1 MLSLVLEIIF
11 WASVLGLAHSYVLY
25 PMILALLAKGKTNNT
40 VFFKEEGEWPLVSV
54 LMSVYNE
61 EKVIQ
66 EKLESL
72 QNLNYPAG
80 KLNVYIG
87 SDCSSDATNDLVSQY
102 ATQWENLH
110 FFPFT
115 ERGGKSGVI
124 NRLVD
129 LVAQQNPL
137 TDDHIFLSTDA
148 SVMLESDTLQ
158 KLVRHFKRKDLV
170 LVDANMRSKGTKKE
184 GISKSE
190 NQYVS
195 NEVMNKNR
203 EGILWGKMIGPFGGC
218 FAIRSSYFTKV
229 PDNFLVDDFYIAFK
243 AFEKGGNA
251 INDLEAV
258 CFEAVSDDMNEEYRR
273 KKRISSGNFQ
283 NLKTFRHLL
292 WPPYQ
297 PLAFAFLSHKVLRWL
312 GPFFLIF
319 AFMTSAY
326 LAYRGNIIYQILF
339 YVQIGLWGVIPL
351 MDLIFNKININIGF
365 LRNIRYFIYM
375 NIALLHGFIKY
386 LSGIKNNVWQ
396 PTKRI

>member
-1 MLSLVLEIIF
+1 MTSLVLEIIF
-11 WASVLGLAHSYVLY
+11 WASGLGLVHTYVLY
-25 PMILALLAKGKTNNT
+25 PLILAVLAKGKSNNT
-40 VFFKEEGEWPLVSV
+40 SFFTKEEEWPLVSV

-61 EKVIQ
+61 ERVIK

-72 QNLNYPAG
+72 QNLDYPEG
-80 KLNVYIG
+80 KLKVYIG
-87 SDCSSDATNDLVSQY
+87 SDCSSDKTNDILSQY
-102 ATQWENLH
+102 AKEWNSLY

-115 ERGGKSGVI
+115 ERGGKPGVI

-129 LVAQQNPL
+129 LVAKEDSL
-137 TDDHIFLSTDA
+137 TNDHIFLLTDA
-148 SVMLESDTLQ
+148 SVMLQADTLRN
-158 KLVRHFKRKDLV
+158 LVRHFKREDLV
-170 LVDANMRSKGTKKE
+170 LVDANMQSTGTKNE

-218 FAIRSSYFTKV
+218 YVIRSSYFSKV

-251 INDLEAV
+251 TNDLEAI
-258 CFEAVSDDMNEEYRR
+258 CYEAVSDDMNEEYRR
-273 KKRISSGNFQ
+273 KRRISSGNFQ
-283 NLKTFRHLL
+283 NLRTFRHLL
-292 WPPYQ
+292 WPPFS

-319 AFMTSAY
+319 TFTISAY
-326 LAYRGNIIYQILF
+326 LSYQGNIIYQILF
-339 YVQIGLWGVIPL
+339 CIQIVLWGIVPL
-351 MDLIFNKININIGF
+351 LDLILNKININFGF